1 MGVEVT
7 VINQFTQFEW
17 LAKGLTAQ
25 SLDFTRAG
33 HSTGSKPIDFQDR
46 LGAIAKMKT
55 QLEKSITALI
65 IFNGKSESD
74 YDYIRNHLAHIMMN
88 AADKDKKR
96 EPEQIAIYHLSWLV
110 ARMVIDFTL
119 NPELEK
125 NFTSMGRLYYAGIP
139 ANKMSVDVYRMTWKP
154 YEKLMQTALEEA
166 IQEAEETIREYRK
179 DTYKELQS

>member
-25 SLDFTRAG
+25 SLDFIRAG

-74 YDYIRNHLAHIMMN
+74 YD
-88 AADKDKKR
+88 
-96 EPEQIAIYHLSWLV
+96 
-110 ARMVIDFTL
+110 
-119 NPELEK
+119 
-125 NFTSMGRLYYAGIP
+125 
-139 ANKMSVDVYRMTWKP
+139 
-154 YEKLMQTALEEA
+154 
-166 IQEAEETIREYRK
+166 
-179 DTYKELQS
+179 